1 MHPLPHNHEADLDTD
16 PGTRPARPRGQRRL
30 IAVFCLLVAFLL
42 LTFVPPLIN
51 LSSLQLRIARNI
63 GASIGRPVHF
73 ARVSPVLLPLP
84 GFTLE
89 DFVVDED
96 PAFGSEPILSAGEV
110 RATLRISSIWRHRVE
125 FSKISLSAGDAGID
139 PSVNLVRNP
148 DGRWNIEGILLQA
161 SHIQAAPTAQRFA
174 GPARRF
180 PYIEATG
187 ARLNLKLGPEKTPFS
202 LTDADFA
209 LWLPEPHQWHLR
221 LVAHPLRTDTV
232 PGDTGTI
239 RVEGTLG
246 ETGLDAGSLA
256 EIPIDLHGDWR
267 DAQLGGLSRLLFATD
282 YGLRGD
288 FSLAFSILGTVGQN
302 TIATNLNLA
311 KARRAA
317 FIPDRMLSLEATCN
331 AIARN
336 SFQSFTSIECHWP
349 PADSSD
355 PSLLIL
361 TADLP
366 DVRQPRT
373 ATVNLT
379 VPALPAGTFFD
390 WLSIATPQAPAGT
403 GTLAGVLAYG
413 PDTPPTPAAKPHSPQ
428 PTPPSTLQSPT
439 PTWSGELEF
448 SGGAIEFDR
457 LSHRSIPLTD
467 VDLRSTPPP
476 AAPSPRSHKP
486 APPAAVPAP
495 DSFDLLPLSLPLGGK
510 QPATL
515 EGHVDSTGYT
525 LHLTGTV
532 ICANLLELGNAVPQ
546 FGEGLEDVLDKI
558 AAATPDPGPPLKS
571 GRGADHILS
580 SVPIHVDLT
589 ATRTW
594 GSGQTWHETTPP
606 PPSRPARK

>member
-1 MHPLPHNHEADLDTD
+1 MHPAPHNDEADLDTD
-16 PGTRPARPRGQRRL
+16 PGTRPARARGHRRL
-30 IAVFCLLVAFLL
+30 IAVFCLILAFLL
-42 LTFVPPLIN
+42 ITFIPPLIN

-96 PAFGSEPILSAGEV
+96 PAFGSEPVLRAGQV
-110 RATLRISSIWRHRVE
+110 RATLRISSLWGHVE

-139 PSVNLVRNP
+139 PSVNLVRN
-148 DGRWNIEGILLQA
+148 DNGRWNIEGILLQA

-187 ARLNLKLGPEKTPFS
+187 ARLNLKLGQEKTPFS

-221 LVAHPLRTDTV
+221 LEAHPLRTDTA

-246 ETGLDAGSLA
+246 GADLGASSLA

-267 DAQLGGLSRLLFATD
+267 NAQLGGLSLLLFGND
-282 YGLRGD
+282 SGLRGD
-288 FSLAFSILGTVGQN
+288 LSINFSVLGTVGQN
-302 TIATNLNLA
+302 AIATNIKLA
-311 KARRAA
+311 KARRAD
-317 FIPDRMLSLEATCN
+317 FVPDRMLSLEATCN
-331 AIARN
+331 ANARN

-361 TADLP
+361 TAELP
-366 DVRQPRT
+366 DVRQPHT

-379 VPALPAGTFFD
+379 IPALPADTFFD
-390 WLSIATPQAPAGT
+390 WLNVATRRAPAGT

-413 PDTPPTPAAKPHSPQ
+413 PGSDLLPAADPHSPHSPQ
-428 PTPPSTLQSPT
+428 STPPS
-439 PTWSGELEF
+439 TWSGELEF
-448 SGGAIEFDR
+448 SGGSIEFDR
-457 LSHRSIPLTD
+457 LSHRSILLD
-467 VDLRSTPPP
+467 DALLRSTPLP
-476 AAPSPRSHKP
+476 AAPSPHSHTT
-486 APPAAVPAP
+486 PAAAAAATPAP
-495 DSFDLLPLSLPLGGK
+495 DSFDLLPVTLPLGGK

-546 FGEGLEDVLDKI
+546 FGEGLEEALDKI
-558 AAATPDPGPPLKS
+558 AAVTPDVGPPLKS
-571 GRGADHILS
+571 GRGPDHILS
-580 SVPIHVDLT
+580 SVPIHVDL
-589 ATRTW
+589 ASTRTW
-594 GSGQTWHETTPP
+594 GHPQTWHETTPP
-606 PPSRPARK
+606 PPSRPTHK